1 MFFKLIGLFFIFVS
15 YTFSLYSKQE
25 KENFYT
31 TVCAFKSYVL
41 NIIQLNDLSKVFM
54 KFKEVVAELGITYFA
69 ISGTKVF

>member
-31 TVCAFKSYVL
+31 TVCAFKSY
-41 NIIQLNDLSKVFM
+41 DLSKVFM